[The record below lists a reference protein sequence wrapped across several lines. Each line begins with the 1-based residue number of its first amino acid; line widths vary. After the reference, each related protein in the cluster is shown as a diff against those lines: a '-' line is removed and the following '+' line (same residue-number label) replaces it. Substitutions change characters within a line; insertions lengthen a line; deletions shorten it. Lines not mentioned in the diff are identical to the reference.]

1 MKFFSIKE
9 IDERIKNLTK
19 DFLPITTFNQMFD
32 SIENINQK
40 QSLNEM
46 KECLRGIEKAH
57 DNAHEIQ
64 RESFQVNTKGDLIFS
79 IFFRCLFITRKK
91 SVKISK
97 FWKINSIKS
106 YFQLW
111 QRIILHTVEEKYPHL
126 RSFLIYLL

>member
-1 MKFFSIKE
+1 MKFFSTKE

-40 QSLNEM
+40 QSLNQV

-64 RESFQVNTKGDLIFS
+64 RESLQVNTMGDLIFS
-79 IFFRCLFITRKK
+79 IFFRYLFIARNNQ
-91 SVKISK
+91 SK
-97 FWKINSIKS
+97 FKS
-106 YFQLW
+106 FGRLTPSSPTFNYG
-111 QRIILHTVEEKYPHL
+111 RE
-126 RSFLIYLL
+126 